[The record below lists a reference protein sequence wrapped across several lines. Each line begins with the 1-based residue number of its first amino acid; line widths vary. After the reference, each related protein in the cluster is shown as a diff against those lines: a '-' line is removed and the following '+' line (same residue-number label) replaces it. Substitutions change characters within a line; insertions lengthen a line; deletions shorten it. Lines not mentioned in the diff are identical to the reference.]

1 MFGEFAIDKG
11 RGLPAYRQLIDK
23 IRQLIRERK
32 LLAGDRLPPER
43 ELARHLDLA
52 RGTVKKAYEELAHE
66 HFLTITQG
74 RGTFVAAQ
82 ADPVVQ
88 PRQGKAHALIQK
100 LVDELESL
108 RYTPDEVEELVSAEL
123 NRRSK
128 RRSTFP
134 IAAVDCNPEALAI
147 FEQQLGRFAHLKL
160 KTFMLD
166 ELRRD
171 GGSAAKL
178 EAFSLIITTPTHED
192 EMLDLAPGIADRLLP
207 VAVAPS
213 PETLLALAGL
223 AECRRVTVICR
234 SERFHEIIRIHLK
247 RLGIAPERVIA
258 GIDIQPEALPR
269 LLRDAQAIIIPPGHA
284 FSLSHQLLN
293 ALNEFRMRGGRLV
306 RFEYQI
312 ERGSILHI
320 EEKVASLLQRSAP

>member
-11 RGLPAYRQLIDK
+11 RGLPVYRQLIEN

-66 HFLTITQG
+66 RVLTITQG

-82 ADPVVQ
+82 PDPVVQ
-88 PRQGKAHALIQK
+88 PRQGKVQALIRK
-100 LVDELESL
+100 LVDELEAL
-108 RYTPDEVEELVSAEL
+108 RYTPEEIEEQLSDEL

-128 RRSTFP
+128 RRSAFP

-160 KTFMLD
+160 KTFLLD

-171 GGSAAKL
+171 GDSAAKL
-178 EAFSLIITTPTHED
+178 EPFSLIITTPTHED
-192 EMLDLAPGIADRLLP
+192 EMLDLAPGVAERLLP

-213 PETLLALAGL
+213 PATFLSLAGL
-223 AECRRVTVICR
+223 AGCRRIAVICR
-234 SERFHEIIRIHLK
+234 SERFHEIVQIHLK
-247 RLGIAPERVIA
+247 RLGIAPEGVTA
-258 GIDIQPEALPR
+258 GIDMSPGALPK
-269 LLRDAQAIIIPPGHA
+269 LLRDAEAIIIPPGHA
-284 FSLSHQLLN
+284 FSLSHRVSN
-293 ALNEFRMRGGRLV
+293 ALNEFRMRGGKLI

-320 EEKVASLLQRSAP
+320 EEKVAALLHRSAS

>member
-1 MFGEFAIDKG
+1 MFGEFAIEKG

-43 ELARHLDLA
+43 ELARHLGLA
-52 RGTVKKAYEELAHE
+52 RGTVKKAYEELSRERA
-66 HFLTITQG
+66 LTITQG
-74 RGTFVAAQ
+74 SGTFVAAQ
-82 ADPVVQ
+82 VDPAP
-88 PRQGKAHALIQK
+88 PRQSKAQQLVQN

-108 RYTPDEVEELVSAEL
+108 RYPPEEIERLLTAEL
-123 NRRSK
+123 DRRTK
-128 RRSTFP
+128 RRAAFP

-160 KTFMLD
+160 HTILLD
-166 ELRRD
+166 ELRQEID
-171 GGSAAKL
+171 AAGRL
-178 EAFSLIITTPTHED
+178 APFALIITTPTHQA

-213 PETLLALAGL
+213 PETVLALAGL
-223 AECRRVTVICR
+223 AGAGRIAVLCR

-247 RLGIAPERVIA
+247 RLGIAPERVTA
-258 GIDIQPEALPR
+258 GIDIQPGALPK
-269 LLRDAQAIIIPPGHA
+269 LLQKAEAIIIPPGHA
-284 FSLSHQLLN
+284 FSLSRRASE
-293 ALNEFRMRGGRLV
+293 ALSEFRSRGGALI

-320 EEKVASLLQRSAP
+320 EERVAAMLQRPPA